1 MSKMLY
7 QMVCKTLVI
16 FNRPTRHSNTMKC
29 KFCNANSEEFD
40 VCEPCE
46 QKLALIG
53 WSKEYD

>member
-1 MSKMLY
+1 
-7 QMVCKTLVI
+7 MVCKNLVI
-16 FNRPTRHSNTMKC
+16 FNSAIQHNNTMKC
-29 KFCNANSEEFD
+29 KYCNENSEEFD